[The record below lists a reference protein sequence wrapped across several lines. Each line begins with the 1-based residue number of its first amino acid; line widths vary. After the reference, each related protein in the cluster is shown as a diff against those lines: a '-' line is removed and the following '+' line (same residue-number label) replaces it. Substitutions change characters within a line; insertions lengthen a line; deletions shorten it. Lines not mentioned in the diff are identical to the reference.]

1 LPTALIFFVAVFP
14 FPNSLF
20 AKCLLI
26 FRSR

>member
-20 AKCLLI
+20 PKCLLTS
-26 FRSR
+26 RSR